1 MKLSI
6 LIVSS
11 SNIFVISKLY
21 DSKWT
26 DNLSYKIIVYMNKF
40 IFFFI
45 DKENEE
51 EMILRS
57 DLICLETVH
66 C

>member
-1 MKLSI
+1 MKLHI
-6 LIVSS
+6 LIMSS
-11 SNIFVISKLY
+11 SNIFVISKLC

-40 IFFFI
+40 PFFI